1 MVGLLA
7 GLVPC
12 IDALALFVFAIGI
25 GNVWYSFLIIIAFS
39 IGLGLMLA
47 IIAFSI
53 SSGKNFLHKIGPNF
67 ANNFSNFLTLLAG
80 IFLIV
85 MGLSKI
91 F

>member
-39 IGLGLMLA
+39 L
-47 IIAFSI
+47 

>member
-47 IIAFSI
+47 
-53 SSGKNFLHKIGPNF
+53 KL
-67 ANNFSNFLTLLAG
+67 SNGILY
-80 IFLIV
+80 IFLEKF
-85 MGLSKI
+85 SSQNWTK
-91 F
+91 FCQ